1 MILKPASREHVALA
15 IRARLDLNEIRKNAA
30 EAYNGFSC
38 PREISFHQGR
48 KPTSGAFH
56 LNFIS
61 GYSAEHPED
70 FICPVSYDPIID
82 PVVAEDGYT
91 YERSTITKWFELGH
105 DLKELNQQINSFR
118 EEKGQSYLEGLKQGI
133 LLGNTLVPHVALKS
147 AIDTWVEQHALPLHL
162 ACINGDMN
170 RVQTELTKNPLLI
183 NSMDVSHKT
192 ALEYAAQHDHPEI
205 LSYLL
210 SCPNLGGVHQ
220 YQNHATFSTT
230 ALYWAAGK
238 GHVRIVSI
246 LLDDHRVDPNHVLAD
261 GHSITALMHAADNDH
276 TNVVEVMLNHHRVD
290 ANVVCSYNNATAFYF
305 ACGGDAHKK
314 LGFVSTVQ
322 VFLDHQQ
329 QTIAFNASATA
340 NNAFFETGLHYAV
353 ANGHSDIVRLLVQDP
368 RIDVNQ
374 LSTSENGATPL
385 HTAATGWWV
394 QEAFDRGSMEE
405 RLAMLSVLLECPRID
420 ASVTDGKNRT
430 SLACCL
436 NKDTTAGTEI
446 RVALAMKF
454 LEHGTGISKNE
465 VPKWFHINH
474 SAKVRLALFQ
484 KVRSV
489 RNEWRQPLLIFHLCR
504 SRNNAE
510 SSLAVF
516 RTRWP
521 LLVADL
527 LLQFLTPFEH
537 VVTHYEK
544 TLNDVNQKGLTSLYE
559 LCHIQRYGSKNF
571 VLHQTSLIDLRY
583 FLNIGDIDVNT
594 LGPPGGPPGNLFGY
608 GYAQS
613 LCYAA
618 PENTRLSPMKYAE
631 NEGHDEEFLSI
642 LRNAGG
648 QPLAKEI
655 DSEITFSIKDQ
666 TGRETFFKWKQ
677 STRMRKVYF
686 HMRHVTGVYEKP
698 LRFSIGGREVDYAR
712 NTPFLLGL
720 KNQDQIDCQI
730 AHDRVYLVNGHP
742 L

>member
-1 MILKPASREHVALA
+1 MSNAASPIYNSPHPYKNLRLSYEEELLYPDLSSCMILKPASREHVALA

-30 EAYNGFSC
+30 KAYNGFWS
-38 PREISFHQGR
+38 REISYLDGR
-48 KPTSGAFH
+48 KPTSGGFH

-246 LLDDHRVDPNHVLAD
+246 LLDDHRVDPNHVLAN

-329 QTIAFNASATA
+329 QTIDFNASATA
-340 NNAFFETGLHYAV
+340 NNVFFETGLHHAV

-436 NKDTTAGTEI
+436 NKDNTAPTEI
-446 RVALAMKF
+446 QIALAMKF
-454 LEHGTGISKNE
+454 LEHGTGVSKNE
-465 VPKWFHINH
+465 VPTWFHLNH
-474 SAKVRLALFQ
+474 PAEVRLALFQ
-484 KVRSV
+484 KVRCV
-489 RNEWRQPLLIFHLCR
+489 RNEWRQPLLTFHLCR
-504 SRNNAE
+504 SRNNND
-510 SSLAVF
+510 SSLVVF

-537 VVTHYEK
+537 IIAHYKK
-544 TLNDVNQKGLTSLYE
+544 TVNDVNETGMAALYE
-559 LCHIQRYGSKNF
+559 LCHIDRDGSNDGF
-571 VLHQTSLIDLRY
+571 VYHQTSHNDLRY
-583 FLNIGDIDVNT
+583 FLNIGGIDVNT
-594 LGPPGGPPGNLFGY
+594 LGPPGDDSISSMWGTSRYTIPNNARY
-608 GYAQS
+608 
-613 LCYAA
+613 
-618 PENTRLSPMKYAE
+618 SPMKYAE
-631 NEGHDEEFLSI
+631 KQGHDEEFLSI

-648 QPLAKEI
+648 QLLA
-655 DSEITFSIKDQ
+655 Q
-666 TGRETFFKWKQ
+666 
-677 STRMRKVYF
+677 
-686 HMRHVTGVYEKP
+686 
-698 LRFSIGGREVDYAR
+698 EV
-712 NTPFLLGL
+712 
-720 KNQDQIDCQI
+720 
-730 AHDRVYLVNGHP
+730 
-742 L
+742 